1 MSEQNCNYTIEELDW
16 AIDHLLPTVAKAK
29 DQGVKFSRPDLLK
42 QVAWNEM
49 VLEYSENR
57 EDFQSKYPKYPQARY
72 IVGLAASD
80 LHKYG
85 YFKFR
90 GE

>member
-1 MSEQNCNYTIEELDW
+1 MSVQNGNYTMDQLDW
-16 AIDHLLPTVAKAK
+16 ALDHLLPSIAEAKTK
-29 DQGVKFSRPDLLK
+29 GVTFNRPDLLR

-57 EDFQSKYPKYPQARY
+57 EDFQSKYPKYVQARY

-85 YFKFR
+85 YFKF
-90 GE
+90 